1 MTKAIIKFVDGDS
14 GEMLD
19 SNGKTTRIRLSGVR
33 SPEKVES
40 GYGLSAMRAKNLVR
54 EDEVVDVKIVGG
66 TDDYGRAIVEI
77 VKQGRN
83 VNEILERANALFRA
97 TPPKTKS
104 TKRPRRT
111 NEPKDRRTNRR

>member
-14 GEMLD
+14 GEMTD
-19 SNGKTTRIRLSGVR
+19 STGKTTRIRLSGTR
-33 SPEKVES
+33 SPEKIES
-40 GYGLSAMRAKNLVR
+40 GYGLATMRAKNLVG
-54 EDEVVDVKIVGG
+54 ENDVVDVKIVGG

-77 VKQGRN
+77 TKQGRN

-104 TKRPRRT
+104 AKRPRRQT
-111 NEPKDRRTNRR
+111 TTKDRCTNRR